1 LSGITT
7 TVRAELKKGPAFG
20 GKLTFM
26 PHGGRFG
33 VEGTYFYAPSKTR
46 ITVGLLGRDD
56 DASVQGG
63 SLKALVRATDG
74 KTDTDVIFSAGL
86 SGTSRSGDVFRL
98 SQAVDQLD
106 IGGVVGASLQLV
118 LSPQVAF
125 RLDGDASF
133 YKWNWRGS
141 VPNTGQ
147 LDLLIVAGLA
157 LKLGR

>member
-1 LSGITT
+1 MLFRS
-7 TVRAELKKGPAFG
+7 
-20 GKLTFM
+20 
-26 PHGGRFG
+26 
-33 VEGTYFYAPSKTR
+33 
-46 ITVGLLGRDD
+46 
-56 DASVQGG
+56 
-63 SLKALVRATDG
+63 
-74 KTDTDVIFSAGL
+74 VIFSAGL